1 MDEKPNFRPSQP
13 PSRLVPKPCISARV
27 WRFRAARNFFGAAHV
42 WNTQCLQRKREN
54 ERSSD
59 PNCLQMAV
67 EARGGYRV
75 DIQDLSMEFNRTLS
89 LIPEANQ
96 ACESFIEWNFSTNIS
111 TSTFVQQNTKTHI
124 FPKFHPVYWCSGR
137 GENDWRSGLEA
148 AAAAE

>member
-1 MDEKPNFRPSQP
+1 MLCTFAVFMLKFIKELSLHYTIRKNYQFQFITEIGGKTQLLTLATSKSTCAQTLHFR
-13 PSRLVPKPCISARV
+13 SRVAV
-27 WRFRAARNFFGAAHV
+27 RAARNFFGAAHV

-96 ACESFIEWNFSTNIS
+96 ACESFIE
-111 TSTFVQQNTKTHI
+111 
-124 FPKFHPVYWCSGR
+124 
-137 GENDWRSGLEA
+137 
-148 AAAAE
+148 